1 MRRKLPENPVIRFFC
16 LMVRRYLR
24 HGVGAQ
30 AAALAFYL
38 LFMIF
43 PFAIFLSALLGLL
56 HLDVAGIVRALG
68 EVMPREAVELIG
80 SYLAYVQNNSSVQ
93 LAVFGLVFSIWF
105 PTRAA
110 NALMRAVRT
119 AYHLGPP
126 RTPFVHTL
134 KSLLYTV
141 MLIVTVALTLVAI
154 TVSDRILVWAVAN
167 LRLPEFAAALWGKLR
182 FPVAGVA
189 GFFALYS
196 LYALAQDGRWSLR
209 DLWPGTVSALGAWLA
224 LSWLYN
230 VYVEHF
236 SSYSV
241 LYGSIGAIIVLLIW
255 LNMTAVVLIM
265 GAEMNGVLM
274 AMRAGKDNGGEAP
287 RAT

>member
-1 MRRKLPENPVIRFFC
+1 MGQRLQENRFFLFC
-16 LMVRRYLR
+16 KLMMRRYLR

-43 PFAIFLSALLGLL
+43 PFMIFLSAMLGLL
-56 HLDVAGIVRALG
+56 HLDVAGILQALG

-80 SYLAYVQNNSSVQ
+80 SYLLYVQGNSSVR

-105 PTRAA
+105 PMRAA
-110 NALMRAVRT
+110 NTLMRAVRT

-126 RTPFVHTL
+126 QTPIVHTI

-141 MLIVTVALTLVAI
+141 LLIMTVALTLVAV
-154 TVSDRILVWAVAN
+154 TVTDRLLAWAVVN
-167 LRLPEFAAALWGKLR
+167 LRLPEFIAFLWETLR

-196 LYALAQDGRWSLR
+196 LYALAQDRRQSLR
-209 DLWPGTVSALGAWLA
+209 NIWQGTAFALCAWLG

-230 VYVEHF
+230 FYVENF
-236 SSYSV
+236 ARYSL

-265 GAEMNGVLM
+265 GAEMNGVLIQL
-274 AMRAGKDNGGEAP
+274 RSGSEL
-287 RAT
+287 TE

>member
-1 MRRKLPENPVIRFFC
+1 MKDNPLFRFC
-16 LMVRRYLR
+16 TLMVRRYLR

-43 PFAIFLSALLGLL
+43 PFMIFLSAMLGLL
-56 HLDVAGIVRALG
+56 HLDVAGILQVLG

-80 SYLAYVQNNSSVQ
+80 SYLLYVQGNSSVR

-105 PTRAA
+105 PMRAA
-110 NALMRAVRT
+110 NTLMRAVRT

-126 RTPFVHTL
+126 RTPIVHTI

-141 MLIVTVALTLVAI
+141 LLIVTVALTLAAV
-154 TVSDRILVWAVAN
+154 TVTDRLLAWAVAN
-167 LRLPEFAAALWGKLR
+167 LRLPEFIAFLWETLR

-196 LYALAQDGRWSLR
+196 LYALAQDRRQSLR
-209 DLWPGTVSALGAWLA
+209 DIWPGTVFALCAWLG

-230 VYVEHF
+230 FYVENF
-236 SSYSV
+236 ARYSL

-274 AMRAGKDNGGEAP
+274 WMRSGSEL
-287 RAT
+287 TE

>member
-1 MRRKLPENPVIRFFC
+1 MKDNPLFRFC
-16 LMVRRYLR
+16 TLMVRRYLR

-43 PFAIFLSALLGLL
+43 PFMIFLSAMLGLL
-56 HLDVAGIVRALG
+56 HLDVAGILQVLG

-80 SYLAYVQNNSSVQ
+80 SYLLYVQGNSSVR

-105 PTRAA
+105 PMRAA
-110 NALMRAVRT
+110 NTLMRAVRT

-126 RTPFVHTL
+126 RTPIVHTI

-141 MLIVTVALTLVAI
+141 LLIVTVALTLAAV
-154 TVSDRILVWAVAN
+154 TVTDRLLAWAVAN
-167 LRLPEFAAALWGKLR
+167 LRLPEFIAFLWETLR

-196 LYALAQDGRWSLR
+196 LYALAQDRRQSLR
-209 DLWPGTVSALGAWLA
+209 NIWPGTVFALCAWLG

-230 VYVEHF
+230 FYVENF
-236 SSYSV
+236 ARYSL

-274 AMRAGKDNGGEAP
+274 WMRSGSEL
-287 RAT
+287 TE